1 MVENVF
7 KRLQEFNGYDGY
19 KESFEMNYL
28 CIYESIPLR
37 EQVELANNLVDEIL
51 NMYKS
56 ESNEIYLLEGSNS
69 KSLICYFEIFMKK
82 INTLVKEMIIDEKWL
97 YKLTKELIYKSKKVE
112 YVKLGL
118 VLSEKYLNV
127 ENLRE
132 VVDTF
137 SKSGEYVFYLSNTIK
152 KLEFYNTYLFNLSK
166 KATGS
171 IKVFA
176 IVNMENLDSKIN
188 SYLIED
194 GYKDTKY
201 ERLLMNYIISIVDL
215 NEYLEKRDLDKE
227 KINNLARL
235 ICNYLLSVEFKY
247 IGNKLEL
254 VNRFL
259 PTVVNYGTNF
269 ESLYSIFLIAINVLK
284 DENIEC
290 NKIEFEK
297 EINGILLSE
306 KWKNIYFE
314 ALRDASGKTEDIIK
328 MSEIY
333 DVNLSFDDLLPYL
346 NRDIRDF
353 EVYWHISKKGTTSS
367 RLKLLN
373 FFEETFKI
381 DDLIGK
387 MKDIEKDKLTQEYY
401 DDMLF
406 FIVLKGSKSLYP
418 EGKNISLKG
427 IFGNINEVRKESIN
441 ILKRYREKL
450 SLEELKIV
458 KEAYEKEKNVI
469 LKDELRRVLYESNNL
484 KKEFVNIEKIKVD
497 EHGKDIY
504 LTSIAVAG
512 SRFRNREYLEKELEK
527 SKIYYLTREKD
538 NLYDEKAI
546 KIVGETGYVI
556 GYVPRKENYILS
568 NLLDGGKLL
577 YCRVTKYNLYEDCI
591 YANVYLSYKDV
602 IETVEN
608 SLKMVL
614 DKSRIKLIN

>member
-1 MVENVF
+1 
-7 KRLQEFNGYDGY
+7 
-19 KESFEMNYL
+19 
-28 CIYESIPLR
+28 
-37 EQVELANNLVDEIL
+37 
-51 NMYKS
+51 
-56 ESNEIYLLEGSNS
+56 
-69 KSLICYFEIFMKK
+69 
-82 INTLVKEMIIDEKWL
+82 
-97 YKLTKELIYKSKKVE
+97 
-112 YVKLGL
+112 
-118 VLSEKYLNV
+118 LSEKYLNV

-577 YCRVTKYNLYEDCI
+577 YCRVTEYNLYEDCI

>member
-1 MVENVF
+1 
-7 KRLQEFNGYDGY
+7 
-19 KESFEMNYL
+19 
-28 CIYESIPLR
+28 
-37 EQVELANNLVDEIL
+37 
-51 NMYKS
+51 
-56 ESNEIYLLEGSNS
+56 
-69 KSLICYFEIFMKK
+69 
-82 INTLVKEMIIDEKWL
+82 
-97 YKLTKELIYKSKKVE
+97 
-112 YVKLGL
+112 
-118 VLSEKYLNV
+118 
-127 ENLRE
+127 
-132 VVDTF
+132 
-137 SKSGEYVFYLSNTIK
+137 
-152 KLEFYNTYLFNLSK
+152 
-166 KATGS
+166 
-171 IKVFA
+171 
-176 IVNMENLDSKIN
+176 MENLDSKIN

-373 FFEETFKI
+373 F
-381 DDLIGK
+381 
-387 MKDIEKDKLTQEYY
+387 
-401 DDMLF
+401 
-406 FIVLKGSKSLYP
+406 
-418 EGKNISLKG
+418 
-427 IFGNINEVRKESIN
+427 
-441 ILKRYREKL
+441 
-450 SLEELKIV
+450 
-458 KEAYEKEKNVI
+458 
-469 LKDELRRVLYESNNL
+469 
-484 KKEFVNIEKIKVD
+484 
-497 EHGKDIY
+497 
-504 LTSIAVAG
+504 
-512 SRFRNREYLEKELEK
+512 
-527 SKIYYLTREKD
+527 
-538 NLYDEKAI
+538 
-546 KIVGETGYVI
+546 
-556 GYVPRKENYILS
+556 
-568 NLLDGGKLL
+568 
-577 YCRVTKYNLYEDCI
+577 
-591 YANVYLSYKDV
+591 
-602 IETVEN
+602 
-608 SLKMVL
+608 
-614 DKSRIKLIN
+614 

>member
-1 MVENVF
+1 MGSIF
-7 KRLQEFNGYDGY
+7 KQLQEVEGYDGY

-28 CIYESIPLR
+28 CIYENIPLR
-37 EQVELANNLVDEIL
+37 EQVELANNLVDGIL
-51 NMYKS
+51 SMYKS
-56 ESNEIYLLEGSNS
+56 ESNEIYLLENNNF
-69 KSLICYFEIFMKK
+69 KPLICYFEIFIKK
-82 INTLVKEMIIDEKWL
+82 INTLVKEMMIDKKWL
-97 YKLTKELIYKSKKVE
+97 CKLTKELIYKSEKAE

-118 VLSEKYLNV
+118 VLSEKYLEV
-127 ENLRE
+127 ENIRE

-176 IVNMENLDSKIN
+176 IVNMEILDSKIN
-188 SYLIED
+188 SYLIEE

-201 ERLLMNYIISIVDL
+201 ERLLINYIVSIIDL
-215 NEYLEKRDLDKE
+215 YEYLERRDLDRE
-227 KINNLARL
+227 KINNLAHL

-247 IGNKLEL
+247 IGNKVIL
-254 VNRFL
+254 VNQFL
-259 PTVVNYGTNF
+259 PIVVTYGTTF
-269 ESLYSIFLIAINVLK
+269 KSLYSIFLIAINVLK

-290 NKIEFEK
+290 DKVEFEK
-297 EINGILLSE
+297 EMNAVLLSE
-306 KWKNIYFE
+306 KWKDIYFE
-314 ALRDASGKTEDIIK
+314 ALKNANGKTEDMIK

-333 DVNLSFDDLLPYL
+333 AINLSFDDLLPYL
-346 NRDIRDF
+346 DRDIRDF
-353 EVYWHISKKGTTSS
+353 EVYWYISKKGETSS
-367 RLKLLN
+367 KLKLLN
-373 FFEETFKI
+373 FFEKKFNL
-381 DDLIGK
+381 DDLTGK
-387 MKDIEKDKLTQEYY
+387 MEDIEKDKLTQEYY

-406 FIVLKGSKSLYP
+406 FIVIKGSNSLYP

-458 KEAYEKEKNVI
+458 KEAYEKERNI
-469 LKDELRRVLYESNNL
+469 RLKDELRRLLYESNNL

-504 LTSIAVAG
+504 LTSVAVAG
-512 SRFRNREYLEKELEK
+512 SRFRNRECLEKELEK
-527 SKIYYLTREKD
+527 SKIYYLNREKD
-538 NLYDEKAI
+538 NLYDENAI

-556 GYVPRKENYILS
+556 GYVPRKDNYILS
-568 NLLDGGKLL
+568 NLIDGGKLL
-577 YCRVTKYNLYEDCI
+577 YCRVTEYNLYEDYI

-614 DKSRIKLIN
+614 DKRKVKVIN

>member
-1 MVENVF
+1 MGSIF
-7 KRLQEFNGYDGY
+7 KQLQEVEGYDGY

-28 CIYESIPLR
+28 CIYENIPLR
-37 EQVELANNLVDEIL
+37 EQVELANNLVDGIL
-51 NMYKS
+51 SMYKS
-56 ESNEIYLLEGSNS
+56 ESNEIYLLENNNF
-69 KSLICYFEIFMKK
+69 KPLICYFEIFIKK
-82 INTLVKEMIIDEKWL
+82 INTLVKEMMIDKKWL
-97 YKLTKELIYKSKKVE
+97 CKLTKELIYKSEKAE

-118 VLSEKYLNV
+118 VLSEKYLEV
-127 ENLRE
+127 ENIRE

-176 IVNMENLDSKIN
+176 IVNMEILDSKIN
-188 SYLIED
+188 SYLIEE

-201 ERLLMNYIISIVDL
+201 ERLLINYIVSIIDL
-215 NEYLEKRDLDKE
+215 YEYLERRDLDRE
-227 KINNLARL
+227 KINNLAHL

-247 IGNKLEL
+247 IGNKVIL
-254 VNRFL
+254 VNQFL
-259 PTVVNYGTNF
+259 PIVVTYGTTF
-269 ESLYSIFLIAINVLK
+269 KSLYSIFLIAINVLK

-290 NKIEFEK
+290 DKVEFEK
-297 EINGILLSE
+297 EMNAVLLSK
-306 KWKNIYFE
+306 KWKDIYFE
-314 ALRDASGKTEDIIK
+314 ALKNANGKTEDMIK

-333 DVNLSFDDLLPYL
+333 AVNLSFDDLLPYL
-346 NRDIRDF
+346 DRDIRDF
-353 EVYWHISKKGTTSS
+353 EVYWYISKKGETSS
-367 RLKLLN
+367 KLKLLN
-373 FFEETFKI
+373 FFEKKFNL
-381 DDLIGK
+381 DDLTGK
-387 MKDIEKDKLTQEYY
+387 MEDIEKDRLTQEYY

-406 FIVLKGSKSLYP
+406 FIVIKGSNSLYP
-418 EGKNISLKG
+418 QGKNISLKG

-458 KEAYEKEKNVI
+458 KEAYEKERNI
-469 LKDELRRVLYESNNL
+469 RLKDELRRLLYESNNL

-504 LTSIAVAG
+504 LTSVAVAG
-512 SRFRNREYLEKELEK
+512 SRFRNRECLEKELEK
-527 SKIYYLTREKD
+527 SKIYYLNREKD
-538 NLYDEKAI
+538 NLYDENAI

-556 GYVPRKENYILS
+556 GYVPRKDNYILS
-568 NLLDGGKLL
+568 NLIDGGKLL
-577 YCRVTKYNLYEDCI
+577 YCRVTEYNLYEDYI

-614 DKSRIKLIN
+614 DKRKVKVIN

>member
-1 MVENVF
+1 MENVF

-56 ESNEIYLLEGSNS
+56 ESNEIYLLEDSNS

-215 NEYLEKRDLDKE
+215 NEYLEK
-227 KINNLARL
+227 
-235 ICNYLLSVEFKY
+235 
-247 IGNKLEL
+247 
-254 VNRFL
+254 
-259 PTVVNYGTNF
+259 
-269 ESLYSIFLIAINVLK
+269 
-284 DENIEC
+284 
-290 NKIEFEK
+290 
-297 EINGILLSE
+297 
-306 KWKNIYFE
+306 
-314 ALRDASGKTEDIIK
+314 
-328 MSEIY
+328 
-333 DVNLSFDDLLPYL
+333 
-346 NRDIRDF
+346 
-353 EVYWHISKKGTTSS
+353 
-367 RLKLLN
+367 
-373 FFEETFKI
+373 
-381 DDLIGK
+381 
-387 MKDIEKDKLTQEYY
+387 
-401 DDMLF
+401 
-406 FIVLKGSKSLYP
+406 
-418 EGKNISLKG
+418 
-427 IFGNINEVRKESIN
+427 
-441 ILKRYREKL
+441 
-450 SLEELKIV
+450 
-458 KEAYEKEKNVI
+458 
-469 LKDELRRVLYESNNL
+469 
-484 KKEFVNIEKIKVD
+484 
-497 EHGKDIY
+497 
-504 LTSIAVAG
+504 
-512 SRFRNREYLEKELEK
+512 ELEK

-577 YCRVTKYNLYEDCI
+577 YCRVTEYNLYEDCI